1 MRREKNEASK
11 LDKILKV
18 PEEIS
23 SNKPKIT
30 ILGFEQALVENYKGI
45 LEYQDFYI
53 KLNTHIGIININGF
67 ELRLKEMTAD
77 DILITGKIN
86 SFDFENIKE

>member
-77 DILITGKIN
+77 DILIIGKIN